1 MGDGKLKLK
10 RGSNRGVQVAGV
22 KVSEGSIKGNTEQI
36 HQLCKRAE
44 HNLCFYPFTW
54 AVAKGHTDNMVYMRI
69 SLNKNSVHALE
80 MLQVSPAAVKGW
92 EWRGEKSHRN
102 QNYRMKDK
110 HLFTNMQDSF
120 SSDTSCSAQQVVM
133 EFFLWVLKDVYKYI
147 NHHQFSHKKI
157 QPLPNLY
164 ISPPPCSIYKGFT
177 YLWTVLPR

>member
-1 MGDGKLKLK
+1 MMFFISTHSTAIYTIHNAYPSEKHQEMMGDGKLKLK

-92 EWRGEKSHRN
+92 EWRGEEATGIKTTGWR
-102 QNYRMKDK
+102 
-110 HLFTNMQDSF
+110 
-120 SSDTSCSAQQVVM
+120 TS
-133 EFFLWVLKDVYKYI
+133 
-147 NHHQFSHKKI
+147 
-157 QPLPNLY
+157 
-164 ISPPPCSIYKGFT
+164 T
-177 YLWTVLPR
+177 YLLICKTHSVQTLHTLLNK